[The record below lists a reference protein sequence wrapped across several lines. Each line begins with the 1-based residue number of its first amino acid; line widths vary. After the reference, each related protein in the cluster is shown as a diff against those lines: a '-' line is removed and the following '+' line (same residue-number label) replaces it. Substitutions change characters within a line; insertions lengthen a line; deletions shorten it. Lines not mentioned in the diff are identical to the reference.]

1 MSKNLQEFIGKYKA
15 LVDRE
20 IAAELEK
27 RLAEVK
33 EISPHLGKIVEAI
46 KELSVG
52 GKRMRAML
60 TILGYEIGSEK
71 GELKSEIIKAAAMME
86 IFHLGLLI
94 QDDFMD
100 NDTLRRG
107 VKTMLARY
115 DDRHTAD
122 FVSMLAGDY
131 TFGWGIEILSNLQ
144 LPITNLQIINGM
156 RVWGKYFTRVGYGQ
170 TLDGLAIADEAS
182 IQQILELKS
191 GEYSCVLPLLL
202 GATLGGAKPEMIESL
217 KKYAMELGYVFQLRD
232 DWLGE
237 YGDSEKTGKPVG
249 NDSREGKHTYA
260 TMYGRDKTE
269 AVIKEH
275 MSKARSLTSGL
286 LSLPGDSRKVMEEL
300 VEWMGTRES

>member
-1 MSKNLQEFIGKYKA
+1 MNKLLEEFIAKYKE

-20 IAAELEK
+20 IAGELER
-27 RLAEVK
+27 RLVEVK
-33 EISPHLGKIVEAI
+33 SISPQLLKIVEAM

-60 TILGYEIGSEK
+60 TILGYEIARADDNPP
-71 GELKSEIIKAAAMME
+71 LQDIVKSAAMME

-115 DDRHTAD
+115 DDRHKAD

-131 TFGWGIEILSNLQ
+131 TFGWGIEILSDLKMD
-144 LPITNLQIINGM
+144 PKIVIEAM
-156 RVWGKYFTRVGYGQ
+156 KVWGKYFTRVGYGQ
-170 TLDGLAIADEAS
+170 TLDGLAIADETT
-182 IQQILELKS
+182 IQQILEMKS

-202 GATLGGAKPEMIESL
+202 GATLGGAKPEMIENL
-217 KKYAMELGYVFQLRD
+217 KKYGMELGYVFQLRD

-260 TMYGRDKTE
+260 TMNGKEKTE
-269 AVIKEH
+269 QVIKEH

-300 VEWMGTRES
+300 VAWMGTREN